1 MTTNTPTLPPA
12 HTDERGRPHLGLT
25 VGLAVLG
32 IFVTYVPI
40 TGVSVTLISIGP
52 ATHASTSDLQWVSDG
67 YVIPMAA
74 AVLSAGLFGDRY
86 GRRLIFLIG
95 MALTVVG
102 AAIAASGGLYAGT
115 TAIHLLWAGQV
126 VSGLGAG
133 TLMPTTLTLI
143 GHAVPDPRARGR
155 YIGMWATGLL
165 LGLGTGPLISG
176 VILDHASYGWT
187 FLPTVGLA
195 AAAGVVALVLLPE
208 SKAPEG
214 RLLDWPGQLTA
225 TIAIGASIYGVI
237 EGGAKGWSVTPTLI
251 GLCLGGA
258 AFVAFA
264 VAELRS
270 KSPLLQLSM
279 FRSAA
284 FSAAGFAA
292 LVALFSV
299 VGTTFLLSLFLGY
312 VQHLSPLQIG
322 LRLLIING
330 VAVAVNPVIGMI
342 MHRVKVSYLLAAG
355 LAGSAVGVFLL
366 AGIDASTSTPD
377 LAWRLGILGLSIA
390 SMLTAVS
397 TAAINAVPWK
407 LAGMAA
413 AGNTALRQF
422 GGALGP
428 AVLGAIYVTRT
439 TAGASPTSAMHTAL
453 FVNGILLVV
462 AALTCLLTSPRTRS
476 GGRPRRASEGRGNA
490 LSVYV
495 PLSVYVLSREL
506 VLLRAGPGGGAEQV
520 IPPGPQLAG
529 APHGALGHRVLLAS
543 PADQRPGRHG
553 GQLCAAG
560 AVEQHRGH
568 HRRR

>member
-1 MTTNTPTLPPA
+1 MTINTPTLPPTRA
-12 HTDERGRPHLGLT
+12 DDRGRRHLGLT
-25 VGLAVLG
+25 IGLAVLG

-40 TGVSVTLISIGP
+40 TGVSIALTNIGR

-86 GRRLIFLIG
+86 GRRLIFLAG
-95 MALTVVG
+95 MALTVIG
-102 AAIAASGGLYAGT
+102 AAIAAAAGLYAGS
-115 TAIHLLWAGQV
+115 TAIHLLWAGQA

-133 TLMPTTLTLI
+133 MLMPTTLTLI
-143 GHAVPDPRARGR
+143 GHAVPDPRARGK

-165 LGLGTGPLISG
+165 LGLGAGPLISG

-195 AAAGVVALVLLPE
+195 ALAGVIALVLLPE
-208 SKAPEG
+208 SKAPGG
-214 RLLDWPGQLTA
+214 RPLDWPGQLSA
-225 TIAIGASIYGVI
+225 TIAIAASIYGVI
-237 EGGAKGWSVTPTLI
+237 EGGANGWSATPTLI

-258 AFVAFA
+258 AFVAFCL
-264 VAELRS
+264 AETRS
-270 KSPLLQLSM
+270 ESPLLQLGL
-279 FRSAA
+279 FKSAA

-312 VQHLSPLQIG
+312 VEHLSALQIG
-322 LRLLIING
+322 LRLLIVNG
-330 VAVAVNPVIGMI
+330 VAVVFNPIVGMI
-342 MHRVKVSYLLAAG
+342 MHRVKVSHLLATG

-366 AGIDASTSTPD
+366 AGVGASTSTAD
-377 LAWRLGILGLSIA
+377 LGWRLGILGLSIA

-428 AVLGAIYVTRT
+428 AVLGAIYVSRT

-453 FVNGILLVV
+453 IVNGILLVV
-462 AALTCLLTSPRTRS
+462 AALACLVTSPRTES
-476 GGRPRRASEGRGNA
+476 
-490 LSVYV
+490 
-495 PLSVYVLSREL
+495 
-506 VLLRAGPGGGAEQV
+506 
-520 IPPGPQLAG
+520 
-529 APHGALGHRVLLAS
+529 APAR
-543 PADQRPGRHG
+543 
-553 GQLCAAG
+553 
-560 AVEQHRGH
+560 
-568 HRRR
+568 

>member
-1 MTTNTPTLPPA
+1 MTTNTHTLPPPRA
-12 HTDERGRPHLGLT
+12 DERARRHLGLT

-40 TGVSVTLISIGP
+40 TGVSIALTNIGQ

-86 GRRLIFLIG
+86 GRRLIFLAG
-95 MALTVVG
+95 MALTMIG
-102 AAIAASGGLYAGT
+102 AGIAAAAGLYAGS
-115 TAIHLLWAGQV
+115 TAIHLLWSGQA

-133 TLMPTTLTLI
+133 MLMPTTLTLI

-165 LGLGTGPLISG
+165 LGLGAGPLISG

-195 AAAGVVALVLLPE
+195 ALAGVIALALLPE
-208 SKAPEG
+208 SRAPEG
-214 RLLDWPGQLTA
+214 RPLDWPGQLSA
-225 TIAIGASIYGVI
+225 TVAIAASIYGVI
-237 EGGAKGWSVTPTLI
+237 EGGAKGWSATPTLI
-251 GLCLGGA
+251 GLSLGGA
-258 AFVAFA
+258 AFVAFSL
-264 VAELRS
+264 AETRS
-270 KSPLLQLSM
+270 KSPLLQLSL
-279 FRSAA
+279 FKSAA

-312 VQHLSPLQIG
+312 VEHLPALQIG

-330 VAVAVNPVIGMI
+330 VAVAFNPVIGMI

-355 LAGSAVGVFLL
+355 LAGSAAAVFLL
-366 AGIDASTSTPD
+366 AGVGASTSTAD
-377 LAWRLGILGLSIA
+377 LGWRLGIMGLSIA

-428 AVLGAIYVTRT
+428 AVLGAIYVSRT

-453 FVNGILLVV
+453 IVNGILLVV
-462 AALTCLLTSPRTRS
+462 AALACLVTSPRTRS
-476 GGRPRRASEGRGNA
+476 
-490 LSVYV
+490 
-495 PLSVYVLSREL
+495 
-506 VLLRAGPGGGAEQV
+506 
-520 IPPGPQLAG
+520 
-529 APHGALGHRVLLAS
+529 
-543 PADQRPGRHG
+543 
-553 GQLCAAG
+553 AAT
-560 AVEQHRGH
+560 R
-568 HRRR
+568 